1 MSCFAPFYARQSDA
15 LRHPQHAN
23 LRIFGWPIAWHNLA
37 PSKPVRFCARMLR
50 LRFRKIGSLLGLL
63 AILMTSLAP
72 TISQALAAQN
82 RVDALLSI
90 YCTAQPAA
98 ASDTGESDKASHDAL
113 AHLQACGYCSLLTHT
128 PALPTPEASFA
139 ATVQAIH
146 QRAETRFESL
156 RRVMPLTAA
165 QPRAPPFSS

>member
-1 MSCFAPFYARQSDA
+1 
-15 LRHPQHAN
+15 
-23 LRIFGWPIAWHNLA
+23 
-37 PSKPVRFCARMLR
+37 MLR

-72 TISQALAAQN
+72 TISQAVAAQN
-82 RVDALLSI
+82 RVDALLSA
-90 YCTAQPAA
+90 YCTAQPGA
-98 ASDTGESDKASHDAL
+98 ASDTSDPASHDAL
-113 AHLQACGYCSLLTHT
+113 AHLQACGYCNLLTHA

-156 RRVMPLTAA
+156 RRVLPLTAA
-165 QPRAPPFSS
+165 QPRAPPVSS

>member
-1 MSCFAPFYARQSDA
+1 
-15 LRHPQHAN
+15 
-23 LRIFGWPIAWHNLA
+23 
-37 PSKPVRFCARMLR
+37 MLR

-72 TISQALAAQN
+72 TISQALTTQN
-82 RVDALLSI
+82 RIGALLSTH
-90 YCTAQPAA
+90 CTAQSEAV
-98 ASDTGESDKASHDAL
+98 SDTNDKASHDVL
-113 AHLQACGYCSLLTHT
+113 SHLHACGYCSLLTHT

-139 ATVQAIH
+139 ATVQAIR

-156 RRVMPLTAA
+156 RRVLPLTAA